1 MDEEGYV
8 RFLES
13 QGLSANGINT
23 RKSKANDVMSIIGKD
38 LDVIV
43 ADDEEMYKV
52 FKNTV
57 QELKKYKDMYEK
69 NFGPLCVTD
78 TLYYDSYKWLK
89 NPWPW
94 MNEGGSK

>member
-23 RKSKANDVMSIIGKD
+23 RKSKANDVMDIIGKD

-43 ADDEEMYKV
+43 ADDEEMYKAII
-52 FKNTV
+52 
-57 QELKKYKDMYEK
+57 ELQKVDDPAHTPRQNALRKYYAFRNGKEFPRVADYERTRK
-69 NFGPLCVTD
+69 
-78 TLYYDSYKWLK
+78 
-89 NPWPW
+89 
-94 MNEGGSK
+94 